1 MIKNYIINEK
11 DEYKI
16 IKIIL
21 FNENLVYEGEKKFK
35 NYYYLSNLHTQDFKK
50 NKITIN
56 PEDSLICM
64 GKISKLNN

>member
-1 MIKNYIINEK
+1 MKEKKNL
-11 DEYKI
+11 KI
-16 IKIIL
+16 IIICQIYIL
-21 FNENLVYEGEKKFK
+21 K
-35 NYYYLSNLHTQDFKK
+35 DFKK